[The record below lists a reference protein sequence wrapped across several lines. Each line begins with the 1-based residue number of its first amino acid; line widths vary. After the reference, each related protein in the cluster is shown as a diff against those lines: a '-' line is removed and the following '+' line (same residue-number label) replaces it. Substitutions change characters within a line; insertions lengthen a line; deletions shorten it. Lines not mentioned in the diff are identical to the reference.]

1 MSDYLKHIL
10 PEHELSAYLNKDSF
24 PLKAM
29 ALLRHQMASWDLAK
43 KNFAL
48 FDKVEQ
54 KELILSG
61 GSRFFVQHNPERIRS
76 AAAKVDEKSLAER
89 PCFLC
94 ADHLPKE
101 QKGLVLLDRYLLLV
115 NPFPI
120 FKTHF
125 TIPTFQHSEQRYE
138 GKVLDFLRITEELQG
153 LTVLY
158 NGAKCG
164 ASAPDHFH
172 FQAFGDFDLPVFEYA
187 TEMIKPGV
195 HLGQDPFAFIKL
207 MSDDLQKME
216 SCLLDCLDKLPII
229 GDEDEPRI
237 NLLCRMN
244 DGQWELILIPRTKHR
259 ASSYFK
265 EGKNQILVSPG
276 AVDFSIF
283 IAPRKEDFDKLNADS
298 VNDILKEV
306 TENHK
311 KLKAL
316 L

>member
-10 PEHELSAYLNKDSF
+10 PENELSPYLIEDSI

-29 ALLRHQMASWDLAK
+29 ALLRHQISNWDLAK

-54 KELILSG
+54 KELRLSG
-61 GSRFFVQHNPERIRS
+61 ESRFFVQHNPERIRS
-76 AAAKVDEKSLAER
+76 AAAKVDQKSVEER

-94 ADHLPKE
+94 VDHLPKE
-101 QKGLVLLDRYLLLV
+101 QKGLVLQDKYLLLV

-120 FKTHF
+120 FTTHF
-125 TIPTFQHSEQRYE
+125 TIPTFQHSDQRYE
-138 GKVLDFLRITEELQG
+138 GRILDFLRITKELKG

-187 TEMIKPGV
+187 SDMIQPGI
-195 HLGQDPFAFIKL
+195 HLGKHPFAFLKL
-207 MSDDLQKME
+207 ISDDLHLIE
-216 SCLLDCLDKLPII
+216 ARLLDCLDKLPII
-229 GDEDEPRI
+229 EDEDEPRI
-237 NLLCRMN
+237 NLLCRML
-244 DGQWELILIPRTKHR
+244 DKQWELILIPRTKHR

-265 EGKNQILVSPG
+265 DGKDQILVSPG

-283 IAPRKEDFDKLNADS
+283 IAPRKEDYIKLNADT
-298 VNDILKEV
+298 VNDILEEV
-306 TENHK
+306 TENYE
-311 KLKAL
+311 KLKARL
-316 L
+316 